1 MTSTPRLPTRP
12 LLEGVRLERFR
23 AQLLKSGVHPRLH
36 SYYEARLSQWL
47 AQEPAPT
54 RDHPGRLYAK
64 QLAAQGVVDWQCRQ
78 AYQAVRLWLE
88 LLAQEPPAEPEA
100 EPEANAPPEG
110 RTWED
115 VRQGMSERMRCQGY
129 SPRTQECYLDWVGRF
144 AAGCPEPPSTSED
157 ISREV
162 NAFLRR
168 MAIGKNLSF
177 SSIAQC
183 RNALAWL
190 VRKELK
196 LDLVLEEKGEAHR
209 GRRLPTVFSRTQV
222 HALLEACEAP
232 WDLYFSLQYGCGLR
246 LMEMLDLRVQD
257 LDLAREV
264 LTVRHGKGDKDRM
277 VPLPRKLR
285 PALEAHIRDRFRMW
299 DEDLRNGIAKVDLP
313 DSLARK
319 LPGAETSWE
328 WQHVFGN
335 SRPLRHPE
343 TGELRRYHPLETTV
357 RGAMRDAAVKAGIR
371 GRVHPHQLRHSYAT
385 HLMEAGTPMKSIQE
399 LLGHSR
405 LETTMIYMH
414 IRSDTTVPHS
424 PLDDED

>member
-1 MTSTPRLPTRP
+1 MTSTPRLPPRP
-12 LLEGVRLERFR
+12 LLEGERLEQFR
-23 AQLLKSGVHPRLH
+23 TSLLQSGIHPRLH
-36 SYYEARLSQWL
+36 VYYERRLQEWL
-47 AQEPAPT
+47 AQDPKPT
-54 RDHPGRLYAK
+54 RENPGRLYARD
-64 QLAAQGVVDWQCRQ
+64 LAAQGVEDWQCRQ
-78 AYQAVRLWLE
+78 AYQAVRVWLE
-88 LLAQEPPAEPEA
+88 LRAQDPVPEA
-100 EPEANAPPEG
+100 EMPPSS
-110 RTWED
+110 RSWDD

-129 SPRTQECYLDWVGRF
+129 SPRTLECYLDWVGRF
-144 AAGCPEPPSTSED
+144 AAGCPEPPSTSQD
-157 ISREV
+157 ISQEV

-209 GRRLPTVFSRTQV
+209 GRRLPTVFSRAQV
-222 HALLEACEAP
+222 RALLDACQAP

-257 LDLAREV
+257 LDLGREV

-277 VPLPRKLR
+277 VPLPRTLQS
-285 PALEAHIRDRFRMW
+285 ALETHIRSRFRMW
-299 DEDLRNGIAKVDLP
+299 DEDLKNGLAKVDLP

-343 TGELRRYHPLETTV
+343 TGELRRYHPLEPTV